1 LFPQL
6 QEGPMFSRISFK
18 LVLIIAISLSGMLI
32 IAPIALSS
40 MRSQMLSDRQAK
52 TRQMIDVGYGILAH
66 YHQLESEGKLSR
78 EAAQAGAIDEIRSL
92 RYDKV
97 EYFWLNDMSP
107 KMVMHPIKPELDGKD
122 LAGMK
127 DAAGDHLFM
136 GFVDVV
142 KNHGE
147 GFYSYLWPKPGFDQP
162 VPKISYVKGF
172 APWGWLIGT
181 GIYLDDVDAAFHQNA
196 LMFALV
202 SLIVFAVVLASSI
215 IIGRSVTRPLA
226 TVTGLTRRLADGD
239 GDFEVPYTERRDEV
253 GGLAQALRVFKDNA
267 AAMTKLHAE
276 QAELKQKA
284 DREKRNAMTDL
295 AAKFEASIQAVVGD
309 VIGEA
314 GQMQEAAQSM
324 SRTAGQASQRAQA
337 MEDACQQASN
347 NVQTVASAAE
357 ELSTSIL
364 EISQRVTQAAQV
376 ASKAAADG
384 QRTNETVEG
393 LASAANKIGEVI
405 GLINQIASQTNL
417 LALNATIEAARA
429 GEAGKGFAVVASEVK
444 SLATQTAKATDEISA
459 QINSIQAETRQVV
472 GDIGDIR
479 STIMQVNEI
488 SSSIATAVEEQ
499 GAATK
504 EIAQSVQQA
513 ASGTSNVS
521 QNITEVTAATTQTGG
536 IAEVVLHS
544 SGRLSDKL
552 RMLQHEVATFV
563 AGVRAA

>member
-1 LFPQL
+1 
-6 QEGPMFSRISFK
+6 MFSRISFK
-18 LVLIIAISLSGMLI
+18 LVLIIAISLCGMVVM
-32 IAPIALSS
+32 APIALSS
-40 MRSQMLSDRQAK
+40 MRAQMMADRQAK
-52 TRQMIDVGYGILAH
+52 TKQMIDIGYGILAH
-66 YHQLESEGKLSR
+66 YHQLESDGKLSR
-78 EAAQAGAIDEIRSL
+78 EAAQAAAIGQIKGL

-97 EYFWLNDMSP
+97 EYFWINDMTP
-107 KMVMHPIKPELDGKD
+107 KMVMHPIKPELDGKE
-122 LAGMK
+122 LGNMK
-127 DAAGDHLFM
+127 DPAGNRLFK
-136 GFVDVV
+136 GFVDLV
-142 KNHGE
+142 KSQGE
-147 GFYSYLWPKPGFDQP
+147 GFYSYLWPKPGFDKP

-172 APWGWLIGT
+172 APWGWIIGT
-181 GIYLDDVDAAFHQNA
+181 GIYLDDVDAVFWQNA
-196 LMFALV
+196 LMFGLV
-202 SLIVFAVVLASSI
+202 SLIVFAAVLASAI

-226 TVTGLTRRLADGD
+226 IITGLTRRLASGD
-239 GDFEVPYTERRDEV
+239 SDFEVPYAERRGEI
-253 GGLAQALRVFKDNA
+253 GALAQALRVFKDNA
-267 AAMTKLHAE
+267 AAVTKLHAE

-284 DREKRNAMTDL
+284 DVEKRGTMMQL
-295 AAKFEASIQAVVGD
+295 ATRFEASIQAVVGE

-314 GQMQEAAQSM
+314 GQMQQAAQNM

-347 NVQTVASAAE
+347 NVQQVASAAE
-357 ELSTSIL
+357 ELSTSIS

-444 SLATQTAKATDEISA
+444 SLATQTAKATEEISA
-459 QINSIQAETRQVV
+459 QIASIQAETHEVV
-472 GDIGDIR
+472 GKIGDIR

-488 SSSIATAVEEQ
+488 SSSIAAAVEEQ

-504 EIAQSVQQA
+504 EIANSVQQA

-521 QNITEVTAATTQTGG
+521 QNITGVTAATTETGS
-536 IAEVVLHS
+536 IAELVLNS

-552 RMLQHEVATFV
+552 KMLQQEVATFL